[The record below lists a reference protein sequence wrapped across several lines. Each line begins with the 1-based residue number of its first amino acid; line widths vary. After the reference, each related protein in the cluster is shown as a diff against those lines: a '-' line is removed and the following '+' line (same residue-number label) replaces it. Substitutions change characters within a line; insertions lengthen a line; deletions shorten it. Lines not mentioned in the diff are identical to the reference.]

1 MHNTLMRFFAY
12 RAQVLFSRRWLV
24 HWRHTTPL
32 SLLRYMAALML
43 LTVHGT
49 ACYAAQQ
56 SSSLEQSICGL
67 KEPFVFWLWSS
78 AAGEASAAGLA
89 HVANIEDVAITSSDG
104 RILRGYKLKASH
116 AQAGKELPRGYLL
129 VVQGNAML
137 ADQIITHFDPFAR
150 SGYDVYIFDYRGY
163 GRSEGKRRLKAILND
178 YRQIIQQLGTQP
190 YQRRAFYG
198 MSFGGVVLLD
208 ALRQQTGEITVVID
222 STPSRLS
229 DYGCPATHDP
239 VNNLPQDAGNLL
251 LIAGTRDQIVKPE
264 AARELLELA
273 EGRGATV
280 LRDPAWG
287 HPFMD
292 SHTLRRLEAV
302 RRFMLQE

>member
-1 MHNTLMRFFAY
+1 MH
-12 RAQVLFSRRWLV
+12 
-24 HWRHTTPL
+24 L
-32 SLLRYMAALML
+32 SLPRCMTTLML
-43 LTVHGT
+43 LTLHLYGT
-49 ACYAAQQ
+49 TCYAGQEP
-56 SSSLEQSICGL
+56 SSLEQSICGL

-78 AAGEASAAGLA
+78 AAGEASAARLA
-89 HVANIEDVAITSSDG
+89 QVANIEDIAITSSDG
-104 RILRGYKLKASH
+104 RILRGYKLKATRT
-116 AQAGKELPRGYLL
+116 QASKGLPMGYLL

-137 ADQIITHFDPFAR
+137 ADQIISRFDPFTR
-150 SGYDVYIFDYRGY
+150 LGYDVYVFDYRGY

-208 ALRQQTGEITVVID
+208 ALRHQTGEMTVIID

-239 VNNLPQDAGNLL
+239 VNNLPRDAGNLL
-251 LIAGTRDQIVKPE
+251 VIAGSRDQVVKPGSS
-264 AARELLELA
+264 RELLELA
-273 EGRGATV
+273 EDRGATV
-280 LRDPAWG
+280 LRNPAWG

-292 SHTLRRLEAV
+292 SHTPRRLEVV
-302 RRFMLQE
+302 RRFLIQE

>member
-1 MHNTLMRFFAY
+1 MH
-12 RAQVLFSRRWLV
+12 
-24 HWRHTTPL
+24 L
-32 SLLRYMAALML
+32 SLQRCMSTLML
-43 LTVHGT
+43 LTVHVYGT
-49 ACYAAQQ
+49 ACYAGQQ
-56 SSSLEQSICGL
+56 SSNLEQSICGL
-67 KEPFVFWLWSS
+67 KEPFIFWLWSS
-78 AAGEASAAGLA
+78 AAGEASAARLA
-89 HVANIEDVAITSSDG
+89 QVANVEDVAIASSDG

-137 ADQIITHFDPFAR
+137 ADQIITHFDPFSR
-150 SGYDVYIFDYRGY
+150 LGYDVYIFDYRGY

-208 ALRQQTGEITVVID
+208 ALRHQTGEMTVVID

-229 DYGCPATHDP
+229 DYGCPAAHDP
-239 VNNLPQDAGNLL
+239 VNNLPRDTGNLL
-251 LIAGTRDQIVKPE
+251 VIAGARDQVVKPGTS
-264 AARELLELA
+264 RELLELA
-273 EGRGATV
+273 EDRGATV
-280 LRDPAWG
+280 RRDPAWG

-292 SHTLRRLEAV
+292 SHTPRRLEVV
-302 RRFMLQE
+302 RRFLLQE

>member
-1 MHNTLMRFFAY
+1 MH
-12 RAQVLFSRRWLV
+12 
-24 HWRHTTPL
+24 L
-32 SLLRYMAALML
+32 SLLRCMAALML
-43 LTVHGT
+43 LTVHVHGT
-49 ACYAAQQ
+49 ACYAGQQ

-78 AAGEASAAGLA
+78 AAGEASAARLA
-89 HVANIEDVAITSSDG
+89 QVVNVEDVAITSSDG

-137 ADQIITHFDPFAR
+137 ADQIITHFDQFAR
-150 SGYDVYIFDYRGY
+150 LGYDVYIFDYRGY

-190 YQRRAFYG
+190 YHRQAFYG

-208 ALRQQTGEITVVID
+208 ALRHQTGDMTVVID

-239 VNNLPQDAGNLL
+239 VNNLPRDAGNMLV
-251 LIAGTRDQIVKPE
+251 IAGSRDQVVKPGTS
-264 AARELLELA
+264 RELLELA
-273 EGRGATV
+273 EDRGATV
-280 LRDPAWG
+280 LRNPAWG

-292 SHTLRRLEAV
+292 DHTQRRLEAV
-302 RRFMLQE
+302 RRFLLQE

>member
-1 MHNTLMRFFAY
+1 MH
-12 RAQVLFSRRWLV
+12 
-24 HWRHTTPL
+24 L
-32 SLLRYMAALML
+32 SLLRCMAALML
-43 LTVHGT
+43 LTVHVHGA
-49 ACYAAQQ
+49 ACYAGQQ

-78 AAGEASAAGLA
+78 AAGEASAARLA
-89 HVANIEDVAITSSDG
+89 QVANVEDVAIASSDG

-137 ADQIITHFDPFAR
+137 ADQIITHFDPFSR
-150 SGYDVYIFDYRGY
+150 LGYDVYIFDYRGY

-190 YQRRAFYG
+190 YHRQAFYG

-208 ALRQQTGEITVVID
+208 ALRHQTGYMTVVID

-239 VNNLPQDAGNLL
+239 VNNLPRDAGNLL
-251 LIAGTRDQIVKPE
+251 VIAGTRDQVVKPE
-264 AARELLELA
+264 TSRELLELA
-273 EGRGATV
+273 EDRGATV
-280 LRDPAWG
+280 LRNPTWG

-292 SHTLRRLEAV
+292 NHTQQRLEAV
-302 RRFMLQE
+302 RRFLLHE

>member
-1 MHNTLMRFFAY
+1 MR
-12 RAQVLFSRRWLV
+12 
-24 HWRHTTPL
+24 L
-32 SLLRYMAALML
+32 SLLRCMATLVL
-43 LTVHGT
+43 LTVHGSV
-49 ACYAAQQ
+49 CYAGQQ

-78 AAGEASAAGLA
+78 AAGEASAARLA
-89 HVANIEDVAITSSDG
+89 QVANVEDIAIASSDG
-104 RILRGYKLKASH
+104 RILRGYKLKATH
-116 AQAGKELPRGYLL
+116 AQAGKDLPRGYLL

-137 ADQIITHFDPFAR
+137 ADQIITHFDQFAR
-150 SGYDVYIFDYRGY
+150 LGYDVYIFDYRGY

-178 YRQIIQQLGTQP
+178 YRQIIQQLDSQS

-208 ALRQQTGEITVVID
+208 ALQHQTGDMSVVID

-239 VNNLPQDAGNLL
+239 VNNLPRDTGNLL
-251 LIAGTRDQIVKPE
+251 VIAGTKDQVVKPGTS
-264 AARELLELA
+264 RELLELA
-273 EGRGATV
+273 EDSGATV

-292 SHTLRRLEAV
+292 NHTQQRLEAV
-302 RRFMLQE
+302 RQFLLHE

>member
-1 MHNTLMRFFAY
+1 MRFFAY

-24 HWRHTTPL
+24 HWRHTMPL

-49 ACYAAQQ
+49 ACYAGQQ

-78 AAGEASAAGLA
+78 AAGEASAARLA
-89 HVANIEDVAITSSDG
+89 QVANIEDVAITSSDG

-208 ALRQQTGEITVVID
+208 ALRQQTGEMTVVID

-264 AARELLELA
+264 TARELLELA

-292 SHTLRRLEAV
+292 SHTQRRLEAV